1 MPVFTDWP
9 EGPSCYP
16 CRSMTLSADLV
27 SLHHVDSQARALR
40 SRLEGAQRHR
50 TIQERQGA
58 QLQTRM
64 DEVRTQIRHH
74 QSSAANHEAESGSVD
89 ARIESLR
96 QQLNASTNPRQYS
109 AILAEMK
116 TLQTKR
122 DEIDELALAQMQK
135 AEELQTKLVD
145 IEQQATER
153 AKIIDVAN
161 AEFETCRAEVADRLA
176 SLEQERIAAASRVP
190 RSELEAF
197 TRAAD
202 LYDGEAMA
210 ELVTIDMRRREY
222 VCGACNMELPAEK
235 YALLVS
241 NPNVAVTCTSCQRIL
256 FLPQVATAHS

>member
-1 MPVFTDWP
+1 
-9 EGPSCYP
+9 
-16 CRSMTLSADLV
+16 MTLIADLV

-64 DEVRTQIRHH
+64 DEVRAQIRHH
-74 QSSAANHEAESGSVD
+74 QSAAANHEAESGSVD
-89 ARIESLR
+89 ARVESLR

-135 AEELQTKLVD
+135 AEDLQTKLAE
-145 IEQQATER
+145 IELQASER
-153 AKIIDVAN
+153 AKIVDVAK
-161 AEFETCRAEVADRLA
+161 AEFETCRAEVAERLA
-176 SLEQERIAAASRVP
+176 SLEQERAAAAARVP
-190 RSELEAF
+190 RGEL
-197 TRAAD
+197 D

-235 YALLVS
+235 YATLAS

>member
-1 MPVFTDWP
+1 
-9 EGPSCYP
+9 
-16 CRSMTLSADLV
+16 MTLIADLV

-40 SRLEGAQRHR
+40 SRLDAAQRHK
-50 TIQERQGA
+50 TIQERQGS

-74 QSSAANHEAESGSVD
+74 QSAAANHEAESGSVD

-122 DEIDELALAQMQK
+122 DEIDELALGQMQK
-135 AEELQTKLVD
+135 AEELQTKLKE
-145 IEQQATER
+145 IEQQAAER
-153 AKIIDVAN
+153 TKVVDAAA
-161 AEFETCRAEVADRLA
+161 AEFEICRGEVAERLA
-176 SLEQERIAAASRVP
+176 SLEQERAAAAARVP

-197 TRAAD
+197 NRAAD
-202 LYDGEAMA
+202 LYEGEAMA
-210 ELVTIDMRRREY
+210 ELVTIDARRREF

-235 YALLVS
+235 YATLAS
-241 NPNVAVTCTSCQRIL
+241 NPNVAVTCTSCHRIL
-256 FLPQVATAHS
+256 FLPQVASAHS

>member
-1 MPVFTDWP
+1 
-9 EGPSCYP
+9 
-16 CRSMTLSADLV
+16 MTLIADLV

>member
-16 CRSMTLSADLV
+16 CRSMTLIADLV